1 MTVKTLPRNIW
12 QRIVGIPAT
21 KPPKDAACWSVS
33 DGRIVV
39 DLTRAPELS
48 QPFGAL
54 RIEGKTTSE
63 RVLVFRD
70 GANNLRAVCNRCG
83 HAGRRLDPVPDTETV
98 QCCSM
103 GHSTY
108 GYDGK
113 LVVESATVKPIQ
125 PYRVRTEGTKL
136 IIDL

>member
-12 QRIVGIPAT
+12 QRILGISAT
-21 KPPKDAACWSVS
+21 KRPQDAACWSVAG
-33 DGRIVV
+33 DQITV
-39 DLTRAPELS
+39 DLTRASELNR
-48 QPFGAL
+48 PFGAM
-54 RIEGKTTSE
+54 RIEGGATPE

-70 GANNLRAVCNRCG
+70 GADTLHAVCNRCG
-83 HAGRRLDPVPDTETV
+83 HAGRRLDPVPGTETI

-108 GYDGK
+108 DYEGN
-113 LVVESATVKPIQ
+113 VVSDSEVKPVHA
-125 PYRVRTEGTKL
+125 YKVRTEGTKL

>member
-1 MTVKTLPRNIW
+1 VTVKTLPRNVW
-12 QRIVGIPAT
+12 QRILGIPET
-21 KPPKDAACWSVS
+21 KRPHDTACWSVS
-33 DGRIVV
+33 DGRIIV

-48 QPFGAL
+48 QPFGAI
-54 RIEGKTTSE
+54 RIEGKATSE

-70 GANNLRAVCNRCG
+70 GAGNFRAVCNRCG
-83 HAGRRLDPVPDTETV
+83 HAGRRLDPVPGTETI

-108 GYDGK
+108 DYDGK
-113 LVVESATVKPIQ
+113 VVSEAAVKPVR
-125 PYRVRTEGTKL
+125 PYRVRTEGTRL